1 MTALIRPRPIQGIY
15 EQPFWDAVQRREL
28 RLQRC
33 RPCGH
38 VWYPPG
44 PVCPQCLSGEWSFE
58 PMSGRGRVVAWT
70 VFHRAYFP
78 ELPTPYLVV
87 SVALEEGPLL
97 IGNMPAMSP
106 SDVRLDLPVR
116 ATFEVARLEGDK
128 RRAGA
133 PKAGGPP
140 GEAAGDGDEWL
151 IVQWE
156 PA

>member
-1 MTALIRPRPIQGIY
+1 MTVPIRPRPVQGVY
-15 EQPFWDAVQRREL
+15 EKPFWDAVQRREL

-44 PVCPQCLSGEWSFE
+44 PVCPRCLSGVWSFE

-70 VFHRAYFP
+70 VFHREYFP
-78 ELPTPYLVV
+78 ELPPPYLVV
-87 SVALEEGPLL
+87 SVALEEGPLM
-97 IGNMPAMSP
+97 IGNLPGVEPA
-106 SDVRLDLPVR
+106 DVRLDLPVR
-116 ATFEVARLEGDK
+116 AMFEVARLKEG
-128 RRAGA
+128 RNERSAG
-133 PKAGGPP
+133 KNG
-140 GEAAGDGDEWL
+140 AAAESRDGDTEWL